1 MEAGS
6 GKKTIFSGIQP
17 SGTLTIGNYL
27 GALRNFVKLQEEY
40 NTYYCVVDLHAI
52 TVRQDP
58 TLLRKRC
65 LELLALY
72 IACGL
77 DPEKNVMYFQSQV
90 SAHAELGWMLTC
102 ISYMG
107 ELSRM
112 TQFKDK
118 SAKQGGNI
126 GAGLLT
132 YPTLMA
138 ADILLYNTD
147 LVPIGSDQKQHLELT
162 RDLAIR
168 FNNTYGDTFTVPEAY
183 IPPIG
188 ARIMSLQEPNK
199 KMSKSDENVNAYISM
214 ADTKDV
220 IIKKLRRAV
229 KDDHGLHDHRRA
241 AEQLHIAAQEDVQD
255 LQQHALPHGVTL
267 LVNGDGLQS
276 AHRKADQAAEKRA
289 DQRQQQG
296 RARAAQVR
304 EAVLLQHCSTVC
316 EKVLHE
322 ILLYDSSASPTP
334 RPLPRKTAG
343 AGGQNYSLRGC
354 TLMASSI
361 MVL

>member
-1 MEAGS
+1 MVRVRGIVHAAGVGQRVS
-6 GKKTIFSGIQP
+6 RVQVVVLRAVQRFLPQAQQIAGEQRHRQVDDHDDGRALKIGVQRTDDALVDKEQVGDRDNAQHRGILDVDDEVVADLRDDVAQRLRQNNVQHRLP
-17 SGTLTIGNYL
+17 VVHADGLRTLGLAGVDGHDAAAHGL
-27 GALRNFVKLQEEY
+27 GHIRAGVDRHDEKACLPHAHLDAEHLQKA
-40 NTYYCVVDLHAI
+40 VVD
-52 TVRQDP
+52 
-58 TLLRKRC
+58 
-65 LELLALY
+65 E
-72 IACGL
+72 
-77 DPEKNVMYFQSQV
+77 
-90 SAHAELGWMLTC
+90 
-102 ISYMG
+102 
-107 ELSRM
+107 
-112 TQFKDK
+112 
-118 SAKQGGNI
+118 
-126 GAGLLT
+126 
-132 YPTLMA
+132 
-138 ADILLYNTD
+138 
-147 LVPIGSDQKQHLELT
+147 
-162 RDLAIR
+162 
-168 FNNTYGDTFTVPEAY
+168 
-183 IPPIG
+183 
-188 ARIMSLQEPNK
+188 
-199 KMSKSDENVNAYISM
+199 
-214 ADTKDV
+214 
-220 IIKKLRRAV
+220 
-229 KDDHGLHDHRRA
+229 HGLHDHGCA

-304 EAVLLQHCSTVC
+304 EAVLLQHCGTVC

>member
-102 ISYMG
+102 VSYMG

-229 KDDHGLHDHRRA
+229 TDSGSGIVYSRDKPGISNLIDIYA
-241 AEQLHIAAQEDVQD
+241 ACREITPGQVEKEFAGSGYGAFKEAVGCAVAELLAPIQARQKELLADKAYLE
-255 LQQHALPHGVTL
+255 GVFRS
-267 LVNGDGLQS
+267 G
-276 AHRKADQAAEKRA
+276 AEK
-289 DQRQQQG
+289 
-296 RARAAQVR
+296 AAYVANRTLWKAQKR
-304 EAVLLQHCSTVC
+304 MGLA
-316 EKVLHE
+316 
-322 ILLYDSSASPTP
+322 
-334 RPLPRKTAG
+334 PRK
-343 AGGQNYSLRGC
+343 L
-354 TLMASSI
+354 
-361 MVL
+361 

>member
-102 ISYMG
+102 VSYMG

-168 FNNTYGDTFTVPEAY
+168 FNNTYGDTFTVPTY
-183 IPPIG
+183 F
-188 ARIMSLQEPNK
+188 
-199 KMSKSDENVNAYISM
+199 
-214 ADTKDV
+214 
-220 IIKKLRRAV
+220 
-229 KDDHGLHDHRRA
+229 
-241 AEQLHIAAQEDVQD
+241 
-255 LQQHALPHGVTL
+255 
-267 LVNGDGLQS
+267 
-276 AHRKADQAAEKRA
+276 
-289 DQRQQQG
+289 
-296 RARAAQVR
+296 ARAYR
-304 EAVLLQHCSTVC
+304 RH
-316 EKVLHE
+316 
-322 ILLYDSSASPTP
+322 IY
-334 RPLPRKTAG
+334 
-343 AGGQNYSLRGC
+343 LR
-354 TLMASSI
+354 
-361 MVL
+361 

>member
-102 ISYMG
+102 VSYMG

-112 TQFKDK
+112 TQF
-118 SAKQGGNI
+118 
-126 GAGLLT
+126 
-132 YPTLMA
+132 
-138 ADILLYNTD
+138 
-147 LVPIGSDQKQHLELT
+147 
-162 RDLAIR
+162 RIR
-168 FNNTYGDTFTVPEAY
+168 AQ
-183 IPPIG
+183 
-188 ARIMSLQEPNK
+188 S
-199 KMSKSDENVNAYISM
+199 
-214 ADTKDV
+214 
-220 IIKKLRRAV
+220 
-229 KDDHGLHDHRRA
+229 RA
-241 AEQLHIAAQEDVQD
+241 AI
-255 LQQHALPHGVTL
+255 
-267 LVNGDGLQS
+267 
-276 AHRKADQAAEKRA
+276 
-289 DQRQQQG
+289 
-296 RARAAQVR
+296 
-304 EAVLLQHCSTVC
+304 
-316 EKVLHE
+316 
-322 ILLYDSSASPTP
+322 
-334 RPLPRKTAG
+334 
-343 AGGQNYSLRGC
+343 
-354 TLMASSI
+354 
-361 MVL
+361 